1 MIKKLKTIFV
11 FALLLICAS
20 CFEIIEE
27 VTLNDDGSGKVTLTL
42 NLSRSKTK
50 INSMMLLDSVNNYK
64 VPSEQ
69 EIRNHFAEMIK
80 TVKNTT
86 GISNVTNSIEM
97 EDFIFTLSCN
107 FDNVDALNTV
117 VSNFSSKEEAQ
128 RIKNHKHFSYNKVN
142 QLFTRSYHYDLAKE
156 IKKTKMEDRE
166 VFKSASIATIY
177 RFPNEIAS
185 SKNDDAKI
193 SKSKKAIMLKI
204 SAQDIINE
212 KKSIKNQIKLQ
223 KKAHNGHLIKN

>member
-1 MIKKLKTIFV
+1 MIKKIKSIFV
-11 FALLLICAS
+11 FALLLICSS

-27 VTLNDDGSGKVTLTL
+27 VSLNDDGSGKVTLTL

-69 EIRNHFAEMIK
+69 EIRKHFSEMVK
-80 TVKNTT
+80 TVKNTE
-86 GISNVTNSIEM
+86 GISNVTNSIDM
-97 EDFIFTLSCN
+97 EEFIFTLSCN
-107 FDNVDALNTV
+107 FNDVDALNTV
-117 VSNFSSKEEAQ
+117 VSNFSSKEEAK
-128 RIKNHKHFSYNKVN
+128 RIKNHKHFDYNKVN

-166 VFKSASIATIY
+166 VFKTASITTIY
-177 RFPNEIAS
+177 RFPHPIAS
-185 SKNDDAKI
+185 TKNNVAKI

-204 SAQDIINE
+204 SAQDIINQ
-212 KKSIKNQIKLQ
+212 KKSIKNQIKLD
-223 KKAHNGHLIKN
+223 K

>member
-1 MIKKLKTIFV
+1 MIKKINTIFI
-11 FALLLICAS
+11 FALLLICTS

-27 VTLNDDGSGKVTLTL
+27 VSLNDDGSGKVALTL

-50 INSMMLLDSVNNYK
+50 INSIMLLDSVNNYK

-69 EIRNHFAEMIK
+69 EIRKHFAEMVK
-80 TVKNTT
+80 TIKNTS
-86 GISNVTNSIEM
+86 GITNVTNTMDM
-97 EDFIFTLSCN
+97 EEFIFTLSCD
-107 FDNVDALNTV
+107 FDDVDALNTV
-117 VSNFSSKEEAQ
+117 VSNFSSKEEAKK
-128 RIKNHKHFSYNKVN
+128 IKNQKHFSYDRVN

-166 VFKSASIATIY
+166 VFKTASVTTIY
-177 RFPNEIAS
+177 RFPKSIMS
-185 SKNDDAKI
+185 SKNDVAKI

-204 SAQDIINE
+204 SAQDIIHQ

-223 KKAHNGHLIKN
+223 K